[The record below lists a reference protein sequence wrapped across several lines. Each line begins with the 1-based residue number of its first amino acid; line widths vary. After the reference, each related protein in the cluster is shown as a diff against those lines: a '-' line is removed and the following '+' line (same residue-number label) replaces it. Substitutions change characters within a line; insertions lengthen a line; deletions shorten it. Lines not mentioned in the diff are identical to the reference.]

1 MWKALNH
8 CPCCGGRIPSKHM
21 RRMTNIFG
29 TRKSVPCPNCGKLI
43 TWSKS
48 KRIFLIGCWVLFV
61 LACLGF
67 LLEVLDIYDGSIS
80 CIMYC
85 VVWLLF
91 LILGIPLF
99 KVKLEISDLEEQ
111 NESQEKAR

>member
-1 MWKALNH
+1 MWKAVSH
-8 CPCCGGRIPSKHM
+8 CPCCSVRIPSRHTRK
-21 RRMTNIFG
+21 MTNIFG
-29 TRKSVPCPNCGKLI
+29 TRKSVPCPHCGKLI

-48 KRIFLIGCWVLFV
+48 KRIFHVGCWVLFV

-67 LLEVLDIYDGSIS
+67 LLEVLDIYEGIS

-99 KVKLEISDLEEQ
+99 TVKLEISDLDEQ
-111 NESQEKAR
+111 NESQEKAS